1 MLRKVITWAI
11 VLFIIFY
18 VATEPTG
25 AGSLAHH
32 IYNGVHDAANSLATF
47 VNSL

>member
-1 MLRKVITWAI
+1 MRRIATWAV

-18 VATEPTG
+18 VATQPAG
-25 AGSLAHH
+25 AGALVRDA
-32 IYNGVHDAANSLATF
+32 YNGVHAAANSLATF